1 MAALLEAV
9 DLAKSF
15 DGIAALSDGRFRLES
30 GTVHALCGG
39 NGAGKSTFLK
49 IVMGIIRRDE
59 GVVLIEGAEVV
70 FSQPSEALTAGVAII
85 EQELS
90 PILDMSVAENI
101 FLGREATGRLGRV
114 DFRAMRA
121 QAKSLL
127 EQLGFDIDPSLPMRS
142 LSVGQIQ
149 LVEIAKALSHDAR
162 IIIMDEPTSALGE
175 EEVGQLFA
183 AIRRLRDQGKGIIYV
198 SHRLSELF
206 EIADH
211 YTIFRDGR
219 YIESGAMATLGRTRL
234 IELIVGRELTDEYIK
249 ENTPSSVVRLAVD
262 GLTRDGKV
270 SNVSF
275 ELHGG
280 EILGFYGLLGAGRT
294 ELLECLFGLCDD
306 WTGRVT
312 VDGVVQRIA
321 SPRDAMRVGLAMV
334 TEDRK
339 ESGLVLSDS
348 VRSNLSL
355 AILPAL
361 SPRGVIDLRKEAA
374 LSADMVS
381 RYRIKA
387 GSDRINVGNLSGGNQ
402 QKVVIGRF
410 DLTRP
415 SVFMFDEPTRG
426 VDVGAKREIYRIMS
440 DFARGGG
447 AVIMVSGEAEELLGM
462 CDRIAVIR
470 AGRLVGILDRADASQ
485 DALLNMAA

>member
-1 MAALLEAV
+1 MAALLETSG
-9 DLAKSF
+9 LRKSF
-15 DGIAALSDGRFRLES
+15 DGIAALSDGRFLLEG

-59 GVVLIEGAEVV
+59 GQVRIAGEEVE
-70 FSQPSEALTAGVAII
+70 FSQPSEALSAGVAII

-101 FLGREATGRLGRV
+101 FLGREPVGRFGRI

-121 QAKSLL
+121 QASALL
-127 EQLGFDIDPSLPMRS
+127 ERLGFAIDPRLPMRS

-175 EEVGQLFA
+175 GEVAQLFA

-198 SHRLSELF
+198 SHRLAELYD
-206 EIADH
+206 IADH
-211 YTIFRDGR
+211 YTVFRDGR
-219 YIESGAMATLGRTRL
+219 YVESGAMASLGRARL
-234 IELIVGRELTDEYIK
+234 IELIVGRELTDEYVK
-249 ENTPSSVVRLAVD
+249 ENAPNAVVRLAVD
-262 GLTRDGKV
+262 RLTRAGKV
-270 SNVSF
+270 ADVSF
-275 ELHGG
+275 DLHGG

-294 ELLECLFGLCDD
+294 ELLECLFGLCAD

-312 VDGVVQRIA
+312 IDGVERRIA
-321 SPRDAMRVGLAMV
+321 SPRDAMRAGLAMV

-339 ESGLVLSDS
+339 ESGLVLTDT

-355 AILPAL
+355 AILPGL
-361 SPRGVIDLRKEAA
+361 SPHGVVDRKREAA
-374 LSADMVS
+374 LSSDMVG
-381 RYRIKA
+381 RYGIKTS
-387 GSDRINVGNLSGGNQ
+387 SDRVAVGHLSGGNQ

-410 DLTRP
+410 DLTKP

-440 DFARGGG
+440 DFASGGG

-462 CDRIAVIR
+462 CDRIAVIK
-470 AGRLVGILDRADASQ
+470 AGRLVGILGRDVATQ
-485 DALLNMAA
+485 DALFDMAA